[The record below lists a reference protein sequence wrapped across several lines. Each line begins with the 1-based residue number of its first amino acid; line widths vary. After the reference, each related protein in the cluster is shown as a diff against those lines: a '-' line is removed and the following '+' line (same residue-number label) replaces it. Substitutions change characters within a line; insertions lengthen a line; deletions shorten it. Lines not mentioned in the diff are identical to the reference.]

1 MKKLAVVSGI
11 LAVFMMPL
19 LLTGWADRQD
29 AVQTLCAGKEYVAEA
44 YAEAEC
50 V

>member
-11 LAVFMMPL
+11 LAVFMLPL

-29 AVQTLCAGKEYVAEA
+29 AVQDALRRETRVCR
-44 YAEAEC
+44 
-50 V
+50 